1 VSPIDELAA
10 RAFSIHMIQ
19 HEMLMVVA
27 APLLATS
34 RPLEAWAWALPAF
47 IQRALVRITGAGSI
61 HHLWRQLTRPVSAW
75 SLHALSIWIWHIPAL
90 FAAALANEAIH
101 VLQHTSFLA
110 SALLFWSVTTRDGWR
125 VRGAKTVAML
135 FTTMLHTGA
144 LGLLLTFSPTAW
156 YVQQASELIGLSA
169 LEDQQLGGLIMWVPG
184 GFTYMLAALWI
195 VYGWLTPPV
204 AVSAR
209 NTR

>member
-1 VSPIDELAA
+1 
-10 RAFSIHMIQ
+10 
-19 HEMLMVVA
+19 
-27 APLLATS
+27 
-34 RPLEAWAWALPAF
+34 
-47 IQRALVRITGAGSI
+47 
-61 HHLWRQLTRPVSAW
+61 
-75 SLHALSIWIWHIPAL
+75 
-90 FAAALANEAIH
+90 
-101 VLQHTSFLA
+101 
-110 SALLFWSVTTRDGWR
+110 
-125 VRGAKTVAML
+125 ML